1 MQLSGY
7 DHSPGRHCG
16 SVSLRNLAEFY
27 GWGFDEPTCFGL
39 ASGLG
44 FTYFEL
50 PISPH
55 RGFFGRPFTLERAFM
70 RRLGVDYTE
79 REGEKWETA
88 WDAVRTHL
96 KGGRPVM
103 LFLDIYD
110 LDYFGTDTHFAPH
123 AVLAV
128 GYEEGEDGGHVVL
141 SDSEFPTLQTVALD
155 SLRSAWRCDPVV
167 AMRNRYLVVTEPEP
181 TGFEFEDAV
190 RGATRSMAR
199 YMLDPDTRSE
209 ELGPGRHGLPAIRA
223 LAAELPT
230 WSSLPDP
237 SWTARFAY
245 QNIERRGTGGG
256 AFRGLQ
262 RDFFERVD
270 HPFGDDVTERMAAIA
285 DDWTEVGI
293 ILKAASEA
301 EDDELQNGL
310 EEAATEIEAI
320 ADREEALYEELCS
333 II

>member
-16 SVSLRNLAEFY
+16 SVSLRNLSDFY

-44 FTYFEL
+44 FTFFEL
-50 PISPH
+50 SMDPH
-55 RGFFGRPFTLERAFM
+55 RAFFGRPFALERSFV

-79 REGEKWETA
+79 REGENWETA
-88 WDAVRTHL
+88 WDAVTAHL
-96 KGGRPVM
+96 EAGRPVL

-128 GYEEGEDGGHVVL
+128 GYDDTHVLL
-141 SDSEFPTLQTVALD
+141 SDSEFPTLQSLSLD

-167 AMRNRYLVVTEPEP
+167 PMRNRYLVVTESEP
-181 TGFEFEDAV
+181 TDFEFDGAV
-190 RGATRSMAR
+190 RDATRLMAR
-199 YMLDPDTRSE
+199 SMLDPETRPDDR
-209 ELGPGRHGLPAIRA
+209 GPGRHGLPALQA
-223 LAAELPT
+223 LAAELPAWT
-230 WSSLPDP
+230 ALPDP
-237 SWTARFAY
+237 SWTTRFAY
-245 QNIERRGTGGG
+245 QNVERRGTGGG

-270 HPFGDDVTERMAAIA
+270 HPFGSDVTDRMAAIA
-285 DDWTEVGI
+285 DDWTAVGAT
-293 ILKAASEA
+293 LQEASEA
-301 EDDELQNGL
+301 DDDGLQDGL
-310 EEAATEIEAI
+310 DRAAAEITAI
-320 ADREEALYEELCS
+320 ADREKALYEAIRS
-333 II
+333 IE

>member
-16 SVSLRNLAEFY
+16 SVSLRNLSEFY

-44 FTYFEL
+44 FTFFEL
-50 PISPH
+50 SMDPH
-55 RGFFGRPFTLERAFM
+55 RAFFGRPFTLERAFM
-70 RRLGVDYTE
+70 QRLGVDYTE

-88 WDAVRTHL
+88 WSAVQSHL
-96 KGGRPVM
+96 EAGRPVL

-128 GYEEGEDGGHVVL
+128 GYDDTHVLL
-141 SDSEFPTLQTVALD
+141 SDSEFPTLQSLPLA

-167 AMRNRYLVVTEPEP
+167 PMSNRYLVVTDADPVDFD
-181 TGFEFEDAV
+181 FENAV
-190 RGATRSMAR
+190 REATHWTACSMIDPERRSN
-199 YMLDPDTRSE
+199 
-209 ELGPGRHGLPAIRA
+209 ELGRGRHGLPAIRA

-230 WSSLPDP
+230 WLSLPDP
-237 SWTARFAY
+237 SWTTRFAY
-245 QNIERRGTGGG
+245 QNVERRGTGGG

-270 HPFGDDVTERMAAIA
+270 HPFGSDVTERMAAIA
-285 DDWTEVGI
+285 DDWTEVGT
-293 ILKAASEA
+293 ILKEASEA
-301 EDDELQNGL
+301 DDDGLRDGL
-310 EEAATEIEAI
+310 EEAATELETI
-320 ADREEALYEELCS
+320 ADREKALYETIRSME
-333 II
+333 